1 MNDIA
6 NEVETRARGTRAKGD
21 SSESDLAGRLTNG
34 LSSLLLKCTLPV
46 PRDPLGLR
54 HSRPTGFDCADGDV
68 NLKTLFNLIFINY
81 PTTSSASHVRSAQ
94 DDSAGSEVRPRRS
107 IAGDT
112 SSTSLDEQYTQTII
126 FSGERTCNRRDRRPR
141 LSITNTTR

>member
-1 MNDIA
+1 MRG
-6 NEVETRARGTRAKGD
+6 EVETQGAREVRAAPQGD
-21 SSESDLAGRLTNG
+21 PSGSDLAGRLTNG

-94 DDSAGSEVRPRRS
+94 DDSAGSEVRPHRS
-107 IAGDT
+107 IVGDGA
-112 SSTSLDEQYTQTII
+112 STSLDKQYTLTII
-126 FSGERTCNRRDRRPR
+126 SSGERT
-141 LSITNTTR
+141 LQ

>member
-1 MNDIA
+1 MNNIA
-6 NEVETRARGTRAKGD
+6 NAVETRARGTRAKGD
-21 SSESDLAGRLTNG
+21 SSESDLAGGLTNG

-94 DDSAGSEVRPRRS
+94 DDSAGSGVRAAPFVTARGVTF
-107 IAGDT
+107 A
-112 SSTSLDEQYTQTII
+112 
-126 FSGERTCNRRDRRPR
+126 
-141 LSITNTTR
+141 

>member
-6 NEVETRARGTRAKGD
+6 NAVETRARGTRAKGD

-107 IAGDT
+107 FYSAGNGARPYRLFAT
-112 SSTSLDEQYTQTII
+112 STVRYKHHTQTII
-126 FSGERTCNRRDRRPR
+126 FSGE
-141 LSITNTTR
+141 